1 MLLIINN
8 NKNLSLNKHIVSK
21 IMFFFF
27 KSTVSTWT
35 SGTAVGSDAAVAVT
49 GADARSSGTLSLISG
64 GSLGRKQESGE
75 HASIHPSVC
84 PPARPS
90 ISLSVCLSDLGSG
103 EGVRGRLTVGRGML
117 RVRRSGEVAESD
129 EPKVEKEE

>member
-1 MLLIINN
+1 MYSGTLHCVQ
-8 NKNLSLNKHIVSK
+8 LSTG
-21 IMFFFF
+21 
-27 KSTVSTWT
+27 TVSTWT

-49 GADARSSGTLSLISG
+49 GADARSSETLSLISG
-64 GSLGRKQESGE
+64 GSLRRKQR
-75 HASIHPSVC
+75 AVNTHPSTRLSI
-84 PPARPS
+84 RPS
-90 ISLSVCLSDLGSG
+90 VPPSVCLSDLGSG